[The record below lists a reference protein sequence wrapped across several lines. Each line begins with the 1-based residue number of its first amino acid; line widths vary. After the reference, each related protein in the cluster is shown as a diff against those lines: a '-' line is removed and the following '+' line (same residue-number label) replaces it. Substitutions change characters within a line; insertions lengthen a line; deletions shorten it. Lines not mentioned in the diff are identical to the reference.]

1 MKRDFDH
8 IDDCLRQI
16 AQKYGWGDYSEWTN
30 YNFDVLSMDIQ
41 KETGIAL
48 SSRTLRRLANKR
60 LKYSPQP
67 ATKNALA
74 KYLGFQT
81 WDDLLKSKNKFS
93 HLTPKKPS
101 RVNAFVIHYF
111 WLLLFLTIIGLSSFF
126 VFFFPSIEIGLDK
139 TKVVFQSND
148 ITGTA
153 PHTASF
159 FYDVTKI
166 KSSNI
171 YIDNNYYDEGE
182 IIPVKKNMHYYTKT
196 FEIPDYYAV
205 KIIAKGER
213 LACVGV
219 HVTTEDWEAV
229 VNGRLIKDLNEFNRD
244 DLMHFSGKE
253 LENLA
258 VNTDSLVRVD
268 FRNIRDFGVLGD
280 EMTFETRFMNNAD
293 LGGQGCFDSRIEVIN
308 THGRLAFNF
317 VTPGCDEKM
326 LKAEFGDVYLAG
338 GFNNL
343 NTFIQDISYWRV
355 LKIVTGKRKVG
366 VYLDDVQ
373 IYSVRYNDPLDDVK
387 GISISFQGSGAVD
400 YVKLFNE
407 NQELVYFDDFLRPA
421 ELSEPVTAARE
432 QE

>member
-1 MKRDFDH
+1 MKKNLDH

-30 YNFDVLSMDIQ
+30 YNFDVLSLDIQ
-41 KETGIAL
+41 KETGIAI

-74 KYLGFQT
+74 KYLGYQN
-81 WDDLLKSKNKFS
+81 WEDLLKSKNKFS
-93 HLTPKKPS
+93 DITHKRPS
-101 RVNAFVIHYF
+101 KVNAFVIQYF
-111 WLLLFLTIIGLSSFF
+111 WLLLFLTVVGLSSFF

-148 ITGTA
+148 MTGSA

-182 IIPVKKNMHYYTKT
+182 IIPVKKNMHYYTNT
-196 FEIPDYYAV
+196 FEYPDYYAV

-219 HVTTEDWEAV
+219 HVTTEGWEAV
-229 VNGRLIKDLNEFNRD
+229 INDRLVKNLDEYNKD
-244 DLMHFSGKE
+244 DLMHFSKEE
-253 LENLA
+253 LEGLS
-258 VNTDSLVRVD
+258 VNTDSMVRVD
-268 FRNIRDFGVLGD
+268 FRNIRDFGLTGD
-280 EMTFETRFMNNAD
+280 EMTLETRFMNNAD
-293 LGGQGCFDSRIEVIN
+293 LGGQGCYDSRIEVIN

-338 GFNNL
+338 DFNNL

-355 LKIVTGKRKVG
+355 LKIVTGKRRVG

-373 IYSVRYNDPLDDVK
+373 IYSVRYNDPLDEVM
-387 GISISFQGSGAVD
+387 GISISFLGTGAVD

-407 NQELVYFDDFLRPA
+407 NSELVYFDDFLKPA
-421 ELSEPVTAARE
+421 GLNQSPATAQTE
-432 QE
+432 E